1 MFSAVVL
8 ARAAYETAKISV
20 PTIVD
25 AVVGRT
31 NYMVCDGRLNS
42 WSRALLDQAGIT
54 LQIEGREHMDRKKSY
69 VVMSNHQS
77 HYDIPVMF
85 QALGIRVRMIAKTEL
100 FRIPVFGRAMLD
112 SGFVELDRSNRRRA
126 LESMRVAKRRIA
138 SDGLS
143 IWIAPEGTRSKT
155 GQIGDFKTG
164 GFYLALD
171 AGVPI
176 LPVTIDGTIHV
187 LRSGDTVVHKGKTV
201 TVTIHA
207 PINVSEY
214 TRPQIRS
221 LMDRV
226 QSEIESSLPRVAA
239 VASE

>member
-1 MFSAVVL
+1 MFSAGVL

-31 NYMVCDGRLNS
+31 NYVVCDGRLDS
-42 WSRALLDQAGIT
+42 WSRTLLDQAGMT
-54 LQIEGREHMDRKKSY
+54 LQILGRQHVDRSKNY

-100 FRIPVFGRAMLD
+100 FRIPIFGRAMLD

-126 LESMRVAKRRIA
+126 LESMRVAKQRIA
-138 SDGLS
+138 ADGLS

-155 GQIGDFKTG
+155 GQLGEFKTG

-176 LPVTIDGTIHV
+176 LPVSIDGTIDV
-187 LRSGDTVVHKGKTV
+187 LRSGDTVVNRGKTV
-201 TVTIHA
+201 AVSIHA
-207 PINVSEY
+207 PIDVTKYS
-214 TRPQIRS
+214 RPRIRD

-226 QSEIESSLPRVAA
+226 RGDIESGLSSR
-239 VASE
+239 